1 MATVL
6 LADDSALI
14 RKGVG
19 LALEQGGFEV
29 LFATDGEQ
37 ALEIARGSS
46 PDLILLD
53 LFLPKLN
60 GWDVLRALKSLPLTA
75 KVPVIVLSSLAQ
87 SEAKFGQADVSAF
100 FEKAKLDLVRGSE
113 ELIRVVGNTLGNA
126 AGHHSA
132 GTAETAAW
140 TPRPVAAPPGGGK
153 KVLVADDCLLQLRAM
168 SSCLSKSGF
177 KVSTATDALQA
188 WMTTLRESP
197 DAIILDINMPGGTGL
212 EVLKRLRLSA
222 KTRTIP
228 VIVVSGSEVPGV
240 EQTVK
245 SMGAAEFF
253 HKPVSLDELCVA
265 LRRVLAAQ
273 L

>member
-87 SEAKFGQADVSAF
+87 SEAS
-100 FEKAKLDLVRGSE
+100 
-113 ELIRVVGNTLGNA
+113 LGRQ
-126 AGHHSA
+126 
-132 GTAETAAW
+132 TF
-140 TPRPVAAPPGGGK
+140 PPF
-153 KVLVADDCLLQLRAM
+153 
-168 SSCLSKSGF
+168 SKRRNWIWSG
-177 KVSTATDALQA
+177 A
-188 WMTTLRESP
+188 R
-197 DAIILDINMPGGTGL
+197 
-212 EVLKRLRLSA
+212 
-222 KTRTIP
+222 
-228 VIVVSGSEVPGV
+228 
-240 EQTVK
+240 K
-245 SMGAAEFF
+245 S
-253 HKPVSLDELCVA
+253 
-265 LRRVLAAQ
+265 
-273 L
+273 